1 MEYFKRK
8 KAKPENPEP
17 EENSS
22 PRAYENPTPK
32 EGVEAAREALQKVLE
47 ESAKAWAEVLPK
59 PKPKDKSNAG
69 QKIAK
74 RYQKHVSQEVARAPI
89 PALRRAL
96 VLTEFIQ
103 AAKKLTGVT
112 VSDKD
117 IEACRTKK
125 GWVFVCRYCGNGVA
139 ASQARHIEECREKE
153 QLLRKL
159 GLYGAY
165 CIHAVPEGQV
175 YPDIIEVVNGK
186 VFCTIC
192 GEEIKSLNDLK
203 VGDGRLGCR
212 TLETLLKQKE
222 AWRAA
227 VANGWYAKLLNN
239 RLRISTQQE
248 G

>member
-1 MEYFKRK
+1 MEYFKKKRK
-8 KAKPENPEP
+8 DKPENPEP

-22 PRAYENPTPK
+22 PQAAFENPTPK
-32 EGVEAAREALQKVLE
+32 EGVEAAREALRQALF

-59 PKPKDKSNAG
+59 PKPKDNAG
-69 QKIAK
+69 QIAK
-74 RYQKHVSQEVARAPI
+74 RYQKHTRASI
-89 PALRRAL
+89 PALFKHAL
-96 VLTEFIQ
+96 IVSEFIQ
-103 AAKKLTGVT
+103 AAKKLGVT

-139 ASQARHIEECREKE
+139 ASRARHIEECREKQ

-159 GLYGAY
+159 GLYGVY
-165 CIHAVPEGQV
+165 CIHAPEGQV
-175 YPDIIEVVNGK
+175 YPGLIEVVNEK
-186 VFCTIC
+186 VICTIC
-192 GEEIKSLNDLK
+192 GEEIKSLDDLK

-222 AWRAA
+222 AWRTA
-227 VANGWYAKLLNN
+227 VANGWYAKLLNG